1 MVLCLELNSILK
13 IKEVLTRDLKK
24 QKKKKGN
31 VLKVAQAKISLGTFL
46 EEFALAE
53 NIQEDNFNNLLKN
66 LKDSSHLK
74 RDSKD
79 LRKAKKDF
87 NNLHLHQQNQ
97 EQQLVE
103 DREQQA
109 VEKVQQAEQLA
120 VGKAQVQQLHQAE
133 KELLLAE

>member
-53 NIQEDNFNNLLKN
+53 KIQEEITSNIIIKEEKNSGHLKAKKDLDLQKDNFNNLLKN
-66 LKDSSHLK
+66 LKDNSHLK

-87 NNLHLHQQNQ
+87 KFL
-97 EQQLVE
+97 
-103 DREQQA
+103 RR
-109 VEKVQQAEQLA
+109 
-120 VGKAQVQQLHQAE
+120 
-133 KELLLAE
+133 LLKLSFWR